1 MKITLFLILIMVG
14 LFSCKKDDNSSSST
28 TITTANLAAT
38 ASTGNWRVT
47 YYYDTDHEET
57 ANYAGYSF
65 TFAGGNVLTATKAGA
80 ATVTGTWTTGVDDS
94 KVKLIL
100 SFATPASFIEI
111 SDDWHVTSR
120 TDTKIVM
127 TDVSGGNG
135 GTDFLTF
142 EKN

>member
-1 MKITLFLILIMVG
+1 MKNTLFLIVMTVG
-14 LFSCKKDDNSSSST
+14 LFSCKKDDTSSST
-28 TITTANLAAT
+28 AITTANLTAT
-38 ASTGNWRVT
+38 ASTGTWRIT
-47 YYYDTDHEET
+47 YYYETDHQET
-57 ANYAGYSF
+57 ANYAGYAF

-80 ATVTGTWTTGVDDS
+80 ANVAGTWTTGVDDS
-94 KVKLIL
+94 KVKLVL
-100 SFATPASFIEI
+100 SFATPASFVEL

>member
-1 MKITLFLILIMVG
+1 MKNILFLLLVTVS
-14 LFSCKKDDNSSSST
+14 LFSCKKDDTTNSNS
-28 TITTANLAAT
+28 TITTINLAAT
-38 ASTGNWRVT
+38 ASTGTWRIT

-57 ANYAGYSF
+57 INYAGYAF
-65 TFAGGNVLTATKAGA
+65 TFAGSNVLTATKAGA
-80 ATVTGTWTTGVDDS
+80 PTITGTWTTGTDDS

-100 SFATPASFIEI
+100 TFTTPASFAEL

>member
-1 MKITLFLILIMVG
+1 MKTTLLLLMLSIG
-14 LFSCKKDDNSSSST
+14 LFSCDKDDDDNNSN
-28 TITTANLAAT
+28 ITTVNLSAT
-38 ASTGNWRVT
+38 ATTGTWRIT
-47 YYYDTDHEET
+47 YYYDTNQDET
-57 ANYAGYSF
+57 ANFAGYVF
-65 TFAGGNVLTATKAGA
+65 TFAGGNVVTAVKAGSP
-80 ATVTGTWTTGVDDS
+80 TVTGTWTTGTDDS

-100 SFATPASFIEI
+100 SFATPASFNEL

>member
-1 MKITLFLILIMVG
+1 MKATFLLLMLSIG
-14 LFSCKKDDNSSSST
+14 LFSCKKDDDSNT
-28 TITTANLAAT
+28 TITTVNLSAT
-38 ASTGNWRVT
+38 ATTGSWRVT
-47 YYYDTDHEET
+47 YYYDDNQVET
-57 ANYAGYSF
+57 SNYAGYAF
-65 TFAGGNVLTATKAGA
+65 TFAGGNVVTATKAGSP
-80 ATVTGTWTTGVDDS
+80 TVTGTWATGTDNS

-100 SFATPASFIEI
+100 SFATPATFNEL

-127 TDVSGGNG
+127 THVSGGNG

>member
-1 MKITLFLILIMVG
+1 MKNTLFLLLITVG
-14 LFSCKKDDNSSSST
+14 LFSCQKDDDTNSNS
-28 TITTANLAAT
+28 TITTVNLAAT
-38 ASTGNWRVT
+38 ASTGTWRIT

-57 ANYAGYSF
+57 SNYAGYAF
-65 TFAGGNVLTATKAGA
+65 TFAGGNVLTATQAGSP
-80 ATVTGTWTTGVDDS
+80 TVTGTWTTGKDDS

-100 SFATPASFIEI
+100 SFTTPASFSEI

>member
-1 MKITLFLILIMVG
+1 MKATFLLLMLSIG
-14 LFSCKKDDNSSSST
+14 LFSCKKDDDSNNT
-28 TITTANLAAT
+28 TITTVNLSAT
-38 ASTGNWRVT
+38 ATTGTWRVT
-47 YYYDTDHEET
+47 YYYDDNQDET
-57 ANYAGYSF
+57 SNYAGYAF
-65 TFAGGNVLTATKAGA
+65 TFAGGNVVTATKAGSP
-80 ATVTGTWTTGVDDS
+80 TVTGTWATGTDNS

-100 SFATPASFIEI
+100 SFATPATFNEL

-127 TDVSGGNG
+127 THVSGGNG